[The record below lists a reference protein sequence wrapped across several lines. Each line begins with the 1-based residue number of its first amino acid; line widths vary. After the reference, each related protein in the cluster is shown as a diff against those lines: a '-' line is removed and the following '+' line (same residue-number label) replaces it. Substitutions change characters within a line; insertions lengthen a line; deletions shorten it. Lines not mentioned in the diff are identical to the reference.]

1 MLQHRAEVIDCADIC
16 NIGTVLSLDKAQ
28 RSAFDD
34 AVTGVAEEEV
44 GVGIKVD
51 TVILSQVHILR
62 NPIDLQKAANHNI
75 RTAQS
80 SDIKSD
86 SPTDDPNSQRIL
98 LKWPHNFLGTLG
110 KTQNWFLV
118 HSFAF
123 SFLGLTAE
131 EAGGTGQLRKLQMQ
145 TLASSNE
152 RRSAEDKLFLLRS
165 FDQQWRGET
174 NASVSVKINTRDNR
188 TAEFIELVN
197 SERFDEKLRVAT
209 EDIFSNEASELKKSL
224 LPLI

>member
-1 MLQHRAEVIDCADIC
+1 MNPKHVFMYLFFRKEIENPYYINIDIPDTEEKIGNAAQNLLQHRAEVIDCADIC

-110 KTQNWFLV
+110 KTQN
-118 HSFAF
+118 
-123 SFLGLTAE
+123 
-131 EAGGTGQLRKLQMQ
+131 
-145 TLASSNE
+145 
-152 RRSAEDKLFLLRS
+152 
-165 FDQQWRGET
+165 
-174 NASVSVKINTRDNR
+174 
-188 TAEFIELVN
+188 
-197 SERFDEKLRVAT
+197 
-209 EDIFSNEASELKKSL
+209 
-224 LPLI
+224 